1 MRDTSDKSVLIG
13 LIVLTAGAVAIG
25 MAAPLVK
32 LSELGPQT
40 VGFWRMALAIPFAF
54 LWMLLDRNPPAK
66 ADTPAGPR
74 RWFFLALPGLLFAGD
89 LAFWHAGIKITSV
102 ANATFLANLQPV
114 FVVLAAWLIF
124 KETIT
129 RQFLLAA
136 GLAVAGAALLS
147 AGNLTVAPDRWPGDV
162 LSIATAVWYA
172 SYILAVRQARRF
184 ASTGTVI
191 FFTVAVTAPILG
203 MVALAFGETIWP
215 PTATDWL
222 VLAALAIGVQIIGQ
236 GGVAFG
242 LGRVPAPVASI
253 IILVQPVVA
262 SIAGWWMFGEAFSA
276 LHYAGAALVLAGVYW
291 VQGRSRA
298 AAAAP
303 GLAKPPTKG

>member
-1 MRDTSDKSVLIG
+1 MSHASEKSVFVG
-13 LIVLTAGAVAIG
+13 LVVLTAGAIAIG

-40 VGFWRMALAIPFAF
+40 VGFWRMALAIPFA
-54 LWMLLDRNPPAK
+54 LAWMAFDRDPPAK
-66 ADTPAGPR
+66 PDMPSGWT
-74 RWFFLALPGLLFAGD
+74 RWLYLALPGLLFAGD

-124 KETIT
+124 KERIT

-147 AGNLTVAPDRWPGDV
+147 AGNLTVAPERWPGDA

-172 SYILAVRQARRF
+172 AYILAVRQARRF

-191 FFTVAVTAPILG
+191 FFTVAVSAPILG
-203 MVALAFGETIWP
+203 LVALAFGEALWP
-215 PTATDWL
+215 PSLTDWL
-222 VLAALAIGVQIIGQ
+222 ILIGLALGVQIIGQ

-253 IILVQPVVA
+253 IILIQPVVA
-262 SIAGWWMFGEAFSA
+262 SIAGWWMFGEAFTPI
-276 LHYAGAALVLAGVYW
+276 HYAGAALVLAGVYW
-291 VQGRSRA
+291 VQRRSRTA
-298 AAAAP
+298 ASR
-303 GLAKPPTKG
+303 GLAKPVPKG

>member
-1 MRDTSDKSVLIG
+1 MSDTSEKSVFVG
-13 LIVLTAGAVAIG
+13 LIVLVAGAVAIG

-54 LWMLLDRNPPAK
+54 LWMQFDRNPPPR
-66 ADTPAGPR
+66 ADTPSGWKKWLA
-74 RWFFLALPGLLFAGD
+74 LALPGLLFAGD
-89 LAFWHAGIKITSV
+89 LGFWHAGIKITSV

-114 FVVLAAWLIF
+114 FVVLASWLIF
-124 KETIT
+124 KEVIT

-147 AGNLTVAPDRWPGDV
+147 AGNLTVAPDRWPGDA
-162 LSIATAVWYA
+162 LSIGTAVWYA

-191 FFTVAVTAPILG
+191 FFTVLVTSPILG
-203 MVALAFGETIWP
+203 
-215 PTATDWL
+215 
-222 VLAALAIGVQIIGQ
+222 LAALGFGEAILPGSLTDWAVLLGLALGVQIIGQ

-253 IILVQPVVA
+253 IILIQPVVA
-262 SIAGWWMFGEAFSA
+262 SIAGWLMFGEAFTP
-276 LHYAGAALVLAGVYW
+276 LHYAGAALVMAGVYW
-291 VQGRSRA
+291 VQRRSRTA
-298 AAAAP
+298 ASR
-303 GLAKPPTKG
+303 GLAKPPAKG

>member
-1 MRDTSDKSVLIG
+1 MSEPTEKSALIG
-13 LIVLTAGAVAIG
+13 LIALIMGAVAIG

-40 VGFWRMALAIPFAF
+40 VGFWRMALAIPFAL
-54 LWMLLDRNPPAK
+54 LWMLFDRNPPRK
-66 ADTPAGPR
+66 PDMPAGWK
-74 RWFFLALPGLLFAGD
+74 RWFYLCLPGLLFAGD

-124 KETIT
+124 KENIS
-129 RQFLLAA
+129 RNFMFAA

-147 AGNLTVAPDRWPGDV
+147 VSNLTVSPERWPGDA
-162 LSIATAVWYA
+162 LSVATAIWYA
-172 SYILAVRQARRF
+172 SYILAIRQARRF

-191 FFTVAVTAPILG
+191 FFTVAVSAPILC
-203 MVALAFGETIWP
+203 LAAFGFGETLLP
-215 PTATDWL
+215 GSMNDWL
-222 VLAALAIGVQIIGQ
+222 VLLGLAVGVQIIGQ

-253 IILVQPVVA
+253 IILIQPVIA
-262 SIAGWWMFGEAFSA
+262 SIAGWLMFGEAFA
-276 LHYAGAALVLAGVYW
+276 PIQYAGAALVLTGVWW
-291 VQGRSRA
+291 VQRKKRSVTGGR
-298 AAAAP
+298 
-303 GLAKPPTKG
+303 LVLPPKDR

>member
-1 MRDTSDKSVLIG
+1 MTETSEKSVLIG
-13 LIVLTAGAVAIG
+13 LLVLTAGAIAIG

-32 LSELGPQT
+32 LSDLGPQT
-40 VGFWRMALAIPFAF
+40 VGFWRMALAIPFAL
-54 LWMLLDRNPPAK
+54 LWMVFDRHPPARPE
-66 ADTPAGPR
+66 TPGG
-74 RWFFLALPGLLFAGD
+74 WKKWLFLALPGLLFAGD

-124 KETIT
+124 KEKIT

-147 AGNLTVAPDRWPGDV
+147 ASNLTVAPERWPGDA

-191 FFTVAVTAPILG
+191 FFTVAISAPILG
-203 MVALAFGETIWP
+203 LVALAFGETLWP
-215 PTATDWL
+215 PSAADWW
-222 VLAALAIGVQIIGQ
+222 VLIGLAIGVQIIGQ
-236 GGVAFG
+236 GGVTFG

-262 SIAGWWMFGEAFSA
+262 SIAGWWMFGEAFSPIQ
-276 LHYAGAALVLAGVYW
+276 YAGAALVLAGVYW
-291 VQGRSRA
+291 VQRRSRA
-298 AAAAP
+298 ASPRA
-303 GLAKPPTKG
+303 LAKPPTRG

>member
-1 MRDTSDKSVLIG
+1 MQNTSDKSALIG
-13 LIVLTAGAVAIG
+13 LIALILGAVAIG

-54 LWMLLDRNPPAK
+54 VWMLFDKNPPRSETSPSGRK
-66 ADTPAGPR
+66 
-74 RWFFLALPGLLFAGD
+74 RWFHLALPGLLFAGD

-124 KETIT
+124 KEKVS
-129 RQFLLAA
+129 RDFMFAA

-147 AGNLTVAPDRWPGDV
+147 VGNLTVSPERWPGDA
-162 LSIATAVWYA
+162 LSMATAVWYA
-172 SYILAVRQARRF
+172 AYILAVRNARRF

-191 FFTVAVTAPILG
+191 FCTAAICAPILAATAWG
-203 MVALAFGETIWP
+203 FGETILP
-215 PTATDWL
+215 GSMLDWT
-222 VLAALAIGVQIIGQ
+222 VLLGLAIGVQIVGQ
-236 GGVAFG
+236 GSVTFG

-253 IILVQPVVA
+253 IILIQPVIG
-262 SIAGWWMFGEAFSA
+262 SIAGWWMFGETFAPIQ
-276 LHYAGAALVLAGVYW
+276 YIGAALVLAGVWW
-291 VQGRSRA
+291 VQRKKRSVTGGRLA
-298 AAAAP
+298 LAP
-303 GLAKPPTKG
+303 NDR

>member
-1 MRDTSDKSVLIG
+1 MTDTSEKSVLVG
-13 LIVLTAGAVAIG
+13 LIVLIMGAVAIG

-40 VGFWRMALAIPFAF
+40 VGFWRMALTIPFAF
-54 LWMLLDRNPPAK
+54 AWMQFDRNPPAK
-66 ADTPAGPR
+66 ADAPSGPKK
-74 RWFFLALPGLLFAGD
+74 WLHLALPGLLFAGD

-129 RQFLLAA
+129 RQFLMAA

-147 AGNLTVAPDRWPGDV
+147 AGNLTVAPDRWPGDA

-191 FFTVAVTAPILG
+191 FFTALVTAPIL
-203 MVALAFGETIWP
+203 ALTALGFGEDIMP
-215 PTATDWL
+215 PTLTDWL
-222 VLAALAIGVQIIGQ
+222 VLIGLAVGVQIIGQ

-253 IILVQPVVA
+253 IILIQPVVA
-262 SIAGWWMFGEAFSA
+262 SIAGWIMFGEAFA
-276 LHYAGAALVLAGVYW
+276 PMQYAGAALVMTGVYW
-291 VQGRSRA
+291 VQRRSRTA
-298 AAAAP
+298 ASR
-303 GLAKPPTKG
+303 GLAKPPGKG

>member
-1 MRDTSDKSVLIG
+1 MGQDSDKSVLVG
-13 LIVLTAGAVAIG
+13 LIVLIAGAMAIG

-54 LWMLLDRNPPAK
+54 LWMQFDRNPPK
-66 ADTPAGPR
+66 RPDTPAGVKK
-74 RWFFLALPGLLFAGD
+74 WIYLALPGLLFSGD

-129 RQFLLAA
+129 RQFLFAA
-136 GLAVAGAALLS
+136 GMAVAGAALLS
-147 AGNLTVAPDRWPGDV
+147 AGNLTVAPDRWPGDA

-191 FFTVAVTAPILG
+191 FFTVLVSAPILG
-203 MVALAFGETIWP
+203 LTALGFGEEIIP
-215 PTATDWL
+215 PTLTDWL
-222 VLAALAIGVQIIGQ
+222 VLIGLAVGVQIIGQ

-253 IILVQPVVA
+253 IILIQPVVA
-262 SIAGWWMFGEAFSA
+262 SIAGWAMFGEAFSPIQ
-276 LHYAGAALVLAGVYW
+276 YAGAALVLAGVWW
-291 VQGRSRA
+291 VQRKSRKVTTGR
-298 AAAAP
+298 
-303 GLAKPPTKG
+303 LAIPPEAR

>member
-1 MRDTSDKSVLIG
+1 MSEPNEKSALIG
-13 LIVLTAGAVAIG
+13 LLVLIMGAVAIG

-54 LWMLLDRNPPAK
+54 LWMQFDRDPPRK
-66 ADTPAGPR
+66 PDTPSGWK
-74 RWFFLALPGLLFAGD
+74 RWLYLALPGLLFSGD

-124 KETIT
+124 KEKIT
-129 RQFLLAA
+129 KQFMFAA

-147 AGNLTVAPDRWPGDV
+147 AGNITVAPERWPGDV
-162 LSIATAVWYA
+162 LSMATAVWYA
-172 SYILAVRQARRF
+172 AYILAVRQARRF

-191 FFTVAVTAPILG
+191 FFTVLVCSPILG
-203 MVALAFGETIWP
+203 LTALGFGETILP
-215 PTATDWL
+215 GSLTDWL
-222 VLAALAIGVQIIGQ
+222 VLIGLAVGVQIVGQ

-253 IILVQPVVA
+253 IILIQPVVA
-262 SIAGWWMFGEAFSA
+262 SIAGWLMFGEAFA
-276 LHYAGAALVLAGVYW
+276 PIQYAGAALVLTGVWW
-291 VQGRSRA
+291 VQRKSRTA
-298 AAAAP
+298 ASR
-303 GLAKPPTKG
+303 GLAKPPPGG